1 MRLTEQ
7 ELSSING
14 GAVKTA
20 FGIIIAGALIFTM
33 GVING
38 WKRPLT
44 CGSGK

>member
-14 GAVKTA
+14 GVAKTILGLA
-20 FGIIIAGALIFTM
+20 IAGAIIFTM
-33 GVING
+33 GAVNG